1 MIKILIYSDRS
12 SNLLTKRELIW
23 LNDYINKEKRNIL
36 SKLIANHTDEI
47 SIDWDYV
54 LIHGFNYKNIFFI
67 ANKFKES
74 KIILL
79 GGANIGYGN
88 KKDIEQIILKK
99 FVEKYVD
106 LIIVRSE
113 CHKQLLEEYIS
124 IPIYKFFDYEI
135 NFVEAPIRITNQ
147 KEVYTIGYHG
157 NEKHFKEDFLCFG
170 EDVLKQISKNH
181 NIQLNI
187 ITSNAQ
193 YQPNLSNIKVNKI
206 EFEVD
211 NFYNEIDKFDVGIC
225 PIYSKELELLNKDK
239 IIRNGNRAVTLLCR
253 GIPSVISP
261 TPQVISDLKD
271 NEHVLYA
278 VSEEE
283 WYEGLNN
290 LLSNSNLYNSISE
303 KGLELVKNKFSVEN
317 GYNIFEKIIFDFN
330 INHM

>member
-1 MIKILIYSDRS
+1 MIDLNNDEYKLYIRVRNMLNYINNEQKFQTCFNQLDQKQIILYKKNDNLKDTLLKINQNFMNIFPYTANDFIMKKLKINTKIKI
-12 SNLLTKRELIW
+12 NTK
-23 LNDYINKEKRNIL
+23 
-36 SKLIANHTDEI
+36 
-47 SIDWDYV
+47 
-54 LIHGFNYKNIFFI
+54 
-67 ANKFKES
+67 
-74 KIILL
+74 KIILRPK
-79 GGANIGYGN
+79 I
-88 KKDIEQIILKK
+88 KTIT
-99 FVEKYVD
+99 D
-106 LIIVRSE
+106 LIKLCKKYPLDSNISYNINMRVIHNINPPLIKLNNMIGLRAL
-113 CHKQLLEEYIS
+113 KQ
-124 IPIYKFFDYEI
+124 
-135 NFVEAPIRITNQ
+135 
-147 KEVYTIGYHG
+147 
-157 NEKHFKEDFLCFG
+157 
-170 EDVLKQISKNH
+170 DVLKQISKKH

-193 YQPNLSNIKVNKI
+193 DQPNLSNIKVNKI
-206 EFEVD
+206 EFDVD

-317 GYNIFEKIIFDFN
+317 GYHIFEKIIFDYKYN
-330 INHM
+330 QI